1 MKQFVTL
8 AAVSL
13 LLAGCKDE
21 PAAPGPENEAQS
33 AEGEVLGGTISD
45 DMLPLGHVTSQ
56 APPLRESETGST
68 GSEDEDTSA
77 SETATTEAAEPEV
90 AEPEAAAGPQAE
102 PEQSA
107 EED

>member
-1 MKQFVTL
+1 MRHFAIL
-8 AAVSL
+8 AVASL

-45 DMLPLGHVTSQ
+45 DMLPLGQVTSQ
-56 APPLRESETGST
+56 APPLRESETGSN
-68 GSEDEDTSA
+68 GSDDEDTSA
-77 SETATTEAAEPEV
+77 SETATPEAAEPEV